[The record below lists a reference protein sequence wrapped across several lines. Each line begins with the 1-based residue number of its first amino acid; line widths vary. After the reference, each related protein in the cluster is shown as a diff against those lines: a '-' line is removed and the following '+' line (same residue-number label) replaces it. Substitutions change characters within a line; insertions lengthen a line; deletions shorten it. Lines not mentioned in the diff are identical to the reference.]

1 MNSKNILGH
10 DKIERLLI
18 RFAIPSIVAML
29 VSALYNIVDQ
39 FFIGR
44 SVGMLGNAATNVS
57 FPLTITCTALAL
69 LGGIGGAANFNLAMG
84 RGEPEKAQQ
93 YAGNTL
99 SLLVF
104 LSVLLALVAR
114 IFLEPLMLLFAA
126 TDDVLEHAMTYT
138 GITALGFPFL
148 IFSVGGANLIR
159 ADGSPRFSMICTL
172 VGAIINTILDA
183 LFVLGFNW
191 GMAGAAWAT
200 VIGQIVSAAM
210 VIGYLPHFKTL
221 PLRRSALRPRWSCW
235 RDIIS
240 LGMSPF
246 LNQMAMMVVQVVMNN
261 TLTFYGAS
269 SVYGKDIPL
278 ACAGIISKVGMVFF
292 SVIIG
297 LSQGLQPIISF
308 NYGAQQYGRVRE
320 AYLKTLRI
328 AVAFSCIAFLCFQ
341 ILPRQII
348 GLFSTGTESEEYFR
362 FAEEY
367 FRIYF
372 FFTFINCIQPL
383 TATFFTAI
391 GKASR
396 GIFISLTRQIIFL
409 LPLLLLL
416 PAMFGIDGVMF
427 AGPVADMA
435 AATMA
440 ALFMRAEFRRMK
452 AVQPAV

>member
-1 MNSKNILGH
+1 M
-10 DKIERLLI
+10 
-18 RFAIPSIVAML
+18 V
-29 VSALYNIVDQ
+29 Q
-39 FFIGR
+39 
-44 SVGMLGNAATNVS
+44 
-57 FPLTITCTALAL
+57 
-69 LGGIGGAANFNLAMG
+69 
-84 RGEPEKAQQ
+84 
-93 YAGNTL
+93 
-99 SLLVF
+99 
-104 LSVLLALVAR
+104 
-114 IFLEPLMLLFAA
+114 
-126 TDDVLEHAMTYT
+126 
-138 GITALGFPFL
+138 
-148 IFSVGGANLIR
+148 
-159 ADGSPRFSMICTL
+159 
-172 VGAIINTILDA
+172 A
-183 LFVLGFNW
+183 LF
-191 GMAGAAWAT
+191 
-200 VIGQIVSAAM
+200 
-210 VIGYLPHFKTL
+210 
-221 PLRRSALRPRWSCW
+221 
-235 RDIIS
+235 
-240 LGMSPF
+240 
-246 LNQMAMMVVQVVMNN
+246 
-261 TLTFYGAS
+261 
-269 SVYGKDIPL
+269 YGKDIPL

-383 TATFFTAI
+383 TANFFTAI

-440 ALFMRAEFRRMK
+440 ALSCAPNS
-452 AVQPAV
+452 AG